1 VFERRKLAV
10 AQKRVLTQVMIINF
24 VPFLGMVAAAWLSH
38 SSALLSGTFDNLG
51 DALTY
56 ALSMAVVSAG
66 ALAKAR
72 VALFKGFLI
81 SFAAL
86 AVAVQVAWR
95 LLHPETPVVMTM
107 SIAAILNLAAN
118 SFCLWLL
125 TAYKDDDVRFRIA
138 AMDMVMTTG
147 VSGCNRRQATWT
159 ATANAAKEI
168 RNPLNRATRAFARA
182 PAETTAILNA

>member
-1 VFERRKLAV
+1 MADCCGGNLEIEKLAV

-24 VPFLGMVAAAWLSH
+24 VTFLGMVAAAWLSH
-38 SSALLSGTFDNLG
+38 SSALLSGTLDNLG

-95 LLHPETPVVMTM
+95 LLHPETP
-107 SIAAILNLAAN
+107 
-118 SFCLWLL
+118 
-125 TAYKDDDVRFRIA
+125 
-138 AMDMVMTTG
+138 
-147 VSGCNRRQATWT
+147 
-159 ATANAAKEI
+159 
-168 RNPLNRATRAFARA
+168 
-182 PAETTAILNA
+182 